1 MAQNPIN
8 LALRF
13 ILELVALYFI
23 GRWGWTQHSGILR
36 YLLGIGLPLLAAV
49 IWGVFRVPN
58 DGGAPIVRV
67 SGMLRLLIEI
77 IYFGFAT
84 WGLFDAGAGPTHGLV
99 ATLFF
104 IRLGPTGN
112 MALTFASRKGLVN
125 TFNIT

>member
-84 WGLFDAGAGPTHGLV
+84 WGLFDAGAATTGWIFGGI
-99 ATLFF
+99 TLFHYM
-104 IRLGPTGN
+104 ISYDRILW
-112 MALTFASRKGLVN
+112 LLKQ
-125 TFNIT
+125 